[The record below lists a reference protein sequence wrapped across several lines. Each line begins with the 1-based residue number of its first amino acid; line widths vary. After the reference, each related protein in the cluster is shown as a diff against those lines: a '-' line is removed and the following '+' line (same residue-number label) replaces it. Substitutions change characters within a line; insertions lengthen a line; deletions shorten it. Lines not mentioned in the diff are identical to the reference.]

1 MNVKGHSPIYRV
13 VRLPDWMV
21 GFDTFGRRENLFHDT
36 ARPRWQKC
44 SVYLFGTLAV
54 GLISFFLLR
63 DTTPIQFV
71 PSQMSDMDRP
81 RGEMASKEQ
90 LEDVYW
96 RVSIRH
102 ASTTLEE
109 ICKTE
114 DYTVL
119 THKNIVMDGKP
130 MEQSYIYLCQP
141 IGDIRSVLNVRA
153 VIPPKNGE
161 TVTCIETYGNKT
173 KQVTRNYPFSL
184 KYISSETFDARTRVV
199 RDAAEACT
207 WLHAIDIVESIW
219 D

>member
-1 MNVKGHSPIYRV
+1 MLKVTRLYIGSYGCPIGWSVLILLV
-13 VRLPDWMV
+13 VAKIYFMINHVLV
-21 GFDTFGRRENLFHDT
+21 GK
-36 ARPRWQKC
+36 KC

-141 IGDIRSVLNVRA
+141 IGDIRSVLNVRGSD
-153 VIPPKNGE
+153 PSK
-161 TVTCIETYGNKT
+161 KW
-173 KQVTRNYPFSL
+173 
-184 KYISSETFDARTRVV
+184 
-199 RDAAEACT
+199 RDC
-207 WLHAIDIVESIW
+207 HMH
-219 D
+219 